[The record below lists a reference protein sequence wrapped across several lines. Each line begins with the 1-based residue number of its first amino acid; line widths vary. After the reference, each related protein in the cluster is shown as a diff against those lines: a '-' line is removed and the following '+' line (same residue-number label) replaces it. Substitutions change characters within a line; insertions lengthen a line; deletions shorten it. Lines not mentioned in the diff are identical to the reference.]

1 MNLIKCRNIHVQVK
15 AAAALES
22 LADHN
27 ERVQHEFLKLD
38 APHQLMRLLKV
49 SRSPRPRSSCA
60 SSRSVAHPA
69 RAPTTPTPNALSPIP
84 MARLKLD
91 APRQLMRLLKVS
103 RPPRPPARSPTPPS
117 RSSNIAEC
125 AQQSVDKAYCR

>member
-49 SRSPRPRSSCA
+49 SRRPLRPRPHP
-60 SSRSVAHPA
+60 AHPPRA
-69 RAPTTPTPNALSPIP
+69 RRAAPAHAPPQGQSPT
-84 MARLKLD
+84 
-91 APRQLMRLLKVS
+91 
-103 RPPRPPARSPTPPS
+103 PPARSLAHPALS
-117 RSSNIAEC
+117 L
-125 AQQSVDKAYCR
+125 QQYC